1 MPNTAT
7 LMLLPDESYRKAR
20 PHVKDPHLSV
30 ASFGSTRFMPP
41 SSIDR
46 LKSAVNLIARQF
58 DPIPV
63 KANGVGLFDAGRDG
77 FALVDLIDGIGT
89 FKVRQIVEN
98 LYGGSK
104 RFGLCVDYTHGFTPH
119 MTRRY
124 YSREDDFY
132 FAVAPE
138 DVDGVE
144 FTLNKVAL
152 WAGEERYEVQL

>member
-7 LMLLPDESYRKAR
+7 IMLLPDEAYREAR

-30 ASFGSTRFMPP
+30 ASFGSTRFMMR
-41 SSIDR
+41 SDIER
-46 LKSAVNLIARQF
+46 LKSTINLIGRQF
-58 DPIPV
+58 DPLPV
-63 KANGVGLFDAGRDG
+63 KANGIGLFDAGRDG

-89 FKVRQIVEN
+89 FKVRQIIEN
-98 LYGGSK
+98 LYGGTGV
-104 RFGLCVDYTHGFTPH
+104 GLRVNYTHGFTPH

-124 YSREDDFY
+124 YLREDDFY

-138 DVDGVE
+138 DVSGVE
-144 FTLNKVAL
+144 FTFNKVAL

>member
-7 LMLLPDESYRKAR
+7 LMLLPDDTYREAR

-30 ASFGSTRFMPP
+30 AGFGSTRFMMR
-41 SSIDR
+41 SDIER
-46 LKSAVNLIARQF
+46 LKSTVNLIARQF
-58 DPIPV
+58 DPV
-63 KANGVGLFDAGRDG
+63 EVAANGVGLFDAGRDG

-98 LYGGSK
+98 LYGG
-104 RFGLCVDYTHGFTPH
+104 RGAGLRVDYTHGFTPH

-124 YSREDDFY
+124 YCREDDFY

-138 DVDGVE
+138 DVTGVE